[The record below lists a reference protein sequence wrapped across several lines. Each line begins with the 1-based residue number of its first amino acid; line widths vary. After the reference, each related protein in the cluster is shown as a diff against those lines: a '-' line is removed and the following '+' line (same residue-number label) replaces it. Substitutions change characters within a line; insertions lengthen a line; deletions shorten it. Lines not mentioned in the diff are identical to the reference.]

1 MVKAG
6 ARHMDGS
13 DPELVLAA
21 LRGDR
26 EAFGRLIARHRPLLV
41 AVCRR
46 VLGGDGLAE
55 DVSQEAVLQAML
67 SLDRLRR
74 PERFGQWLAG
84 IGLNVSRRRLRE
96 RAAASWAWEAVQGGR
111 SAPARITAEPSP
123 EELSETAEIAARV
136 RQAVRE
142 LPVGQRRAVV
152 LYYLAGMTQQEVAAS
167 LGIRVEAVKGR
178 LHKAR
183 TRLRELLRSIWEEEA
198 MESDGAEWIDM
209 KVSDV
214 RRAPAEGEARERF
227 VVLLEEPDADRG
239 LPIWVGQ
246 HEGTAI
252 AMLLERTEMP
262 RPMTFRFLL
271 SMLEAAGSRLDEVR
285 INRLS
290 EGTFYAEA
298 VLEGAQGRAIVDAR
312 PSDALALSL
321 LAGAPIRVSQEVL
334 EEVERDGSGS
344 RSRFDAERERYADG
358 AEEIVR
364 RTRREWE
371 IQLEQLRSR

>member
-1 MVKAG
+1 
-6 ARHMDGS
+6 
-13 DPELVLAA
+13 
-21 LRGDR
+21 
-26 EAFGRLIARHRPLLV
+26 
-41 AVCRR
+41 
-46 VLGGDGLAE
+46 
-55 DVSQEAVLQAML
+55 
-67 SLDRLRR
+67 
-74 PERFGQWLAG
+74 
-84 IGLNVSRRRLRE
+84 
-96 RAAASWAWEAVQGGR
+96 
-111 SAPARITAEPSP
+111 
-123 EELSETAEIAARV
+123 
-136 RQAVRE
+136 
-142 LPVGQRRAVV
+142 
-152 LYYLAGMTQQEVAAS
+152 
-167 LGIRVEAVKGR
+167 VKGR

>member
-1 MVKAG
+1 
-6 ARHMDGS
+6 MDGS